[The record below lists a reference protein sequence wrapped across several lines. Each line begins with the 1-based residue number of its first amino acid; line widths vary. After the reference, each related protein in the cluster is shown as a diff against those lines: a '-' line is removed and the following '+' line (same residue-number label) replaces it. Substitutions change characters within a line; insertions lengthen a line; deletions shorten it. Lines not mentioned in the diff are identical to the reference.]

1 MKHSTTIICPHCDCA
16 DLQKNG
22 HSENGSQRWRCKG
35 CLKSFQLRY
44 SYKAREPGVKE
55 QIDKLILNSSG
66 VRDTARVLGIN
77 KNTVIAHLKKNA
89 SSQPLLVK

>member
-1 MKHSTTIICPHCDCA
+1 MEHSITVTCLHCKGS

-22 HSENGSQRWRCKG
+22 HSENGTQRWRCKG
-35 CLKSFQLRY
+35 CLKSFQLN
-44 SYKAREPGVKE
+44 YKVREPRIKE

-77 KNTVIAHLKKNA
+77 KNTVIAHLKKNTT
-89 SSQPLLVK
+89 SQPLSVE